1 MDSDLYMEASEAAE
15 TLGVSLATL
24 YSYVSRK
31 GLRSFP
37 TPGTRRRRY
46 WRADIVG
53 LLEPSGSDVPA
64 GSPTTRIT
72 LLTETGTYYRGHDVV
87 ALADTASVEEV
98 AALLWQTS
106 AADIFTTRLPNTPV
120 GFMAVTKALRASPLQ
135 DRTMALLPLIERAN
149 PRAFDLSPSGF
160 AAAGADALRW
170 MTALT
175 LGMDG
180 PVADPIDQTVT
191 RAAGA
196 PPELADLVR
205 RALVLIADHEFAAT
219 TYAVRAAACTGLTPY
234 AAVLVGLVAGSG
246 QREKI
251 QRYEAVRRLVFE
263 ILTAEDPAEPVISR
277 FRTAEPLPGY
287 ETLAIHASGDSRA
300 RALMDAC
307 RTVLGDDRQFGRLM
321 KATEV
326 VYDLTRGEPGIL
338 VLLTF
343 LGQRLGLAGNEL
355 ALGTIGRTIGWIA
368 HAQEAMLQPAA
379 ARTLKTAYVG
389 PLPA

>member
-1 MDSDLYMEASEAAE
+1 MDDELYMDAPEAAE
-15 TLGVSLATL
+15 ALGVSVATL

-46 WRADIVG
+46 WRADILG
-53 LLEPSGSDVPA
+53 LLAPPEVEIQA
-64 GSPTTRIT
+64 RSPTTRIT

-87 ALADTASVEEV
+87 ALAEQSSVEEV
-98 AALLWQTS
+98 AALLWQAS
-106 AADIFTTRLPNTPV
+106 AEDIFTARLPNTPP
-120 GFMAVTKALRASPLQ
+120 GFAAVMTALRGSPAQ

-149 PRAFDLSPSGF
+149 PRAFDLSPAGF

-175 LGMDG
+175 LGMDR
-180 PVADPIDQTVT
+180 PVATPAHQTIT
-191 RAAGA
+191 EAAGA
-196 PPELADLVR
+196 SPALADLVR
-205 RALVLIADHEFAAT
+205 RALILIADHEFAAT
-219 TYAVRAAACTGLTPY
+219 THAVRAAACTGLTPY

-246 QREKI
+246 QKAKI
-251 QRYEAVRRLVFE
+251 QRYEAVRRLVSE
-263 ILTAEDPAEPVISR
+263 ILQAEDPSDPIVSR

-287 ETLAIHASGDSRA
+287 ETLAIHATGDNRA
-300 RALMDAC
+300 RALLSAC
-307 RTVLGDDRQFGRLM
+307 RAALDHDPQFSRLM

-326 VYDLTRGEPGIL
+326 VRELTQGEPGIV

-343 LGQRLGLAGNEL
+343 LGFRLGLEGNEL

-368 HAQEAMLQPAA
+368 HAQEAMLQPAT
-379 ARTLKTAYVG
+379 ARGLRTVYAG
-389 PLPA
+389 PLPS

>member
-1 MDSDLYMEASEAAE
+1 MEHHLYMEASEAAD
-15 TLGVSLATL
+15 TLGVSIATL

-46 WRADIVG
+46 WRADILG
-53 LLEPSGSDVPA
+53 LLDPSGTDVHTRSA
-64 GSPTTRIT
+64 TTRIT

-98 AALLWQTS
+98 AALLWQAS
-106 AADIFTTRLPNTPV
+106 ANDIFTDRLPNTPA
-120 GFMAVTKALRASPLQ
+120 GFVAITRALRDSPSQ

-180 PVADPIDQTVT
+180 PVTDPIAQTVART
-191 RAAGA
+191 AGA
-196 PPELADLVR
+196 PSELADLVR

-263 ILTAEDPAEPVISR
+263 ILTAEDPADPIISR

-287 ETLAIHASGDSRA
+287 ETLAIHASGDRRA

-307 RTVLGDDRQFGRLM
+307 RMVLGDDPRFGRLM

-326 VYDLTRGEPGIL
+326 VYDLTQGEPGIV

-355 ALGTIGRTIGWIA
+355 ALGTIGRAIGWIA

-389 PLPA
+389 PLPS